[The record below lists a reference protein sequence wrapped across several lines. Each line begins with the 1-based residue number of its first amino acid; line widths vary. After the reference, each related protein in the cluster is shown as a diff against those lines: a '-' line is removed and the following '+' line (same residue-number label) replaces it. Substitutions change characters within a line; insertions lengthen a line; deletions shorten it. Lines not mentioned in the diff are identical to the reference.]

1 MAPEAQSC
9 RGSLFVALLLF
20 TQDLRRLSTEE
31 SQSTSILPAG
41 SPWIVTVAAWPRPD
55 MGAQDET
62 PGTPDCSGDIRDPL
76 AGMGSCREWADL
88 QRWLNFPGKGQVP
101 AQAML
106 MLVRGRIAHFL
117 KYTSIG

>member
-9 RGSLFVALLLF
+9 GGTFFVVLSLF

-41 SPWIVTVAAWPRPD
+41 SPPIVTGAAQPRPD

-62 PGTPDCSGDIRDPL
+62 PGGYRLLRRHP
-76 AGMGSCREWADL
+76 E
-88 QRWLNFPGKGQVP
+88 
-101 AQAML
+101 ML
-106 MLVRGRIAHFL
+106 
-117 KYTSIG
+117 

>member
-9 RGSLFVALLLF
+9 RGSFIVVLLLF

-41 SPWIVTVAAWPRPD
+41 SPWIVTVAAWPRPE

-62 PGTPDCSGDIRDPL
+62 PGTPDGSGDVRDPL
-76 AGMGSCREWADL
+76 AGKGRCRVGRSTEMAQL
-88 QRWLNFPGKGQVP
+88 SGKGQVP
-101 AQAML
+101 AQAVL
-106 MLVRGRIAHFL
+106 MLVQGRIAHFL